1 MTFINRNQIILL
13 LSFIFLL
20 GISYILSISF
30 GENLA
35 KENKVSKKNITDE
48 AKLDHVKKELDFLQ
62 KTLMNY
68 VQQKEINTY
77 LENLININSKLWN
90 IEDDIRECERKKL
103 FDQTFIDLARSVYF
117 TNDER
122 AKVKNDI
129 NKTFGSE
136 LVEVKSYEEY

>member
-1 MTFINRNQIILL
+1 MLINTPISLGELVDKISILM
-13 LSFIFLL
+13 I
-20 GISYILSISF
+20 
-30 GENLA
+30 
-35 KENKVSKKNITDE
+35 KKKNISDSI
-48 AKLDHVKKELDFLQ
+48 KLQHVNKELEFLQ
-62 KTLMNY
+62 KTLKKY
-68 VQQKEINTY
+68 ISEDEINDF
-77 LENLININSKLWN
+77 LQKLVNINSKLWN
-90 IEDDIRECERKKL
+90 IEDDIRECERNKS

>member
-1 MTFINRNQIILL
+1 MLINTPISLGELVDKISILM
-13 LSFIFLL
+13 I
-20 GISYILSISF
+20 
-30 GENLA
+30 
-35 KENKVSKKNITDE
+35 KKKNISDSI
-48 AKLDHVKKELDFLQ
+48 KIDHVTKELEFLQ
-62 KTLMNY
+62 KTLKKY
-68 VQQKEINTY
+68 ISEDEINDF
-77 LENLININSKLWN
+77 LQKLVNINSKLWD

-129 NKTFGSE
+129 NKNFGSE

>member
-1 MTFINRNQIILL
+1 MLINTPISLGELVDKISILM
-13 LSFIFLL
+13 I
-20 GISYILSISF
+20 
-30 GENLA
+30 
-35 KENKVSKKNITDE
+35 KKKNISDSI
-48 AKLDHVKKELDFLQ
+48 KLQHINKELEFLQ
-62 KTLMNY
+62 KTLKKY
-68 VQQKEINTY
+68 ISEDKINEF
-77 LENLININSKLWN
+77 LLALVNINSKLWD
-90 IEDDIRECERKKL
+90 IEDDIRECERKRL

>member
-1 MTFINRNQIILL
+1 MLINTPISLGELVDKISILII
-13 LSFIFLL
+13 
-20 GISYILSISF
+20 
-30 GENLA
+30 
-35 KENKVSKKNITDE
+35 KQQNITDE
-48 AKLDHVKKELDFLQ
+48 IKLDHVKKELDFLQ

-68 VQQKEINTY
+68 VQQEEINNH

-90 IEDDIRECERKKL
+90 IEDDIRECERKKM

>member
-1 MTFINRNQIILL
+1 MLINTPISLGELVDKISILM
-13 LSFIFLL
+13 I
-20 GISYILSISF
+20 
-30 GENLA
+30 
-35 KENKVSKKNITDE
+35 KKKNISDSI
-48 AKLDHVKKELDFLQ
+48 KLQHVNKELEFLQ
-62 KTLMNY
+62 KTLKKY
-68 VQQKEINTY
+68 ISEDEINDF
-77 LENLININSKLWN
+77 LLKLVNINSKLWD

-129 NKTFGSE
+129 NKNFGSE

>member
-1 MTFINRNQIILL
+1 MLINTPISLGELVDKISILM
-13 LSFIFLL
+13 I
-20 GISYILSISF
+20 
-30 GENLA
+30 
-35 KENKVSKKNITDE
+35 KKKNISDSI
-48 AKLDHVKKELDFLQ
+48 KLDHVNKELEFLQ
-62 KTLMNY
+62 KTLKKY
-68 VQQKEINTY
+68 ISEEEINEF
-77 LENLININSKLWN
+77 LQKLVNINSKLWD

>member
-1 MTFINRNQIILL
+1 MLINTPI
-13 LSFIFLL
+13 SL
-20 GISYILSISF
+20 GELVD
-30 GENLA
+30 
-35 KENKVSKKNITDE
+35 KVSILIIKQKNITDKS
-48 AKLDHVKKELDFLQ
+48 KLDHVKKELDFLQ

-68 VQQKEINTY
+68 IQKQEINDF

-90 IEDDIRECERKKL
+90 IEDDIRECERNKL

-122 AKVKNDI
+122 AKVKNEI
-129 NKTFGSE
+129 NKKFGSE

>member
-1 MTFINRNQIILL
+1 MVD
-13 LSFIFLL
+13 
-20 GISYILSISF
+20 
-30 GENLA
+30 
-35 KENKVSKKNITDE
+35 KKKSK
-48 AKLDHVKKELDFLQ
+48 VKKKLSKSSYFNKFSSKIDGLKDIFGASQVRNRSE
-62 KTLMNY
+62 K
-68 VQQKEINTY
+68 NTIKICLTNFWRGFEFEGSF

>member
-1 MTFINRNQIILL
+1 MLINTPISLGELVDKISILII
-13 LSFIFLL
+13 
-20 GISYILSISF
+20 
-30 GENLA
+30 
-35 KENKVSKKNITDE
+35 KEKNITDE
-48 AKLDHVKKELDFLQ
+48 TKLDHVKKELDFLQ

-68 VQQKEINTY
+68 VQQEEINTY
-77 LENLININSKLWN
+77 LENLININSKLWY

>member
-1 MTFINRNQIILL
+1 MLISTPISLGELVDKISILM
-13 LSFIFLL
+13 I
-20 GISYILSISF
+20 
-30 GENLA
+30 
-35 KENKVSKKNITDE
+35 KKKNISDSI
-48 AKLDHVKKELDFLQ
+48 KLQHVNKELEFLQ
-62 KTLMNY
+62 KTLKKY
-68 VQQKEINTY
+68 ISEDEINEF
-77 LENLININSKLWN
+77 LLKLVNINSKLWD

-103 FDQTFIDLARSVYF
+103 FDQSFIDLARSVYF

>member
-1 MTFINRNQIILL
+1 MLINTPISLGEIVDKISILM
-13 LSFIFLL
+13 I
-20 GISYILSISF
+20 
-30 GENLA
+30 
-35 KENKVSKKNITDE
+35 KKKNISDSI
-48 AKLDHVKKELDFLQ
+48 KLEHVTKELEFLQ
-62 KTLMNY
+62 KTLKKY
-68 VQQKEINTY
+68 ISEDEINDF
-77 LENLININSKLWN
+77 LQKLVNINSKLWN
-90 IEDDIRECERKKL
+90 IEDEIRECERNKL

>member
-1 MTFINRNQIILL
+1 MLINTPISLGELVDKISILII
-13 LSFIFLL
+13 
-20 GISYILSISF
+20 
-30 GENLA
+30 
-35 KENKVSKKNITDE
+35 KQKNITDE
-48 AKLDHVKKELDFLQ
+48 NKLDHVKKELDFLQ

-68 VQQKEINTY
+68 VQQEEINNY

>member
-1 MTFINRNQIILL
+1 MLINTPISLGELVDKISILII
-13 LSFIFLL
+13 
-20 GISYILSISF
+20 
-30 GENLA
+30 
-35 KENKVSKKNITDE
+35 KQKNITDE
-48 AKLDHVKKELDFLQ
+48 TKLDHVKKELDFLE

-68 VQQKEINTY
+68 VQQEEINNY

-90 IEDDIRECERKKL
+90 IEDDIREYERKKL

-129 NKTFGSE
+129 NKIFGSE

>member
-1 MTFINRNQIILL
+1 MLINTPISLGELVDKISILII
-13 LSFIFLL
+13 
-20 GISYILSISF
+20 
-30 GENLA
+30 
-35 KENKVSKKNITDE
+35 KEKNITDE
-48 AKLDHVKKELDFLQ
+48 TKLDHVKKELDFLQ

-68 VQQKEINTY
+68 VQQEEINNY
-77 LENLININSKLWN
+77 LENLININSKLWD

>member
-1 MTFINRNQIILL
+1 MLINTPISLGELVDKISILII
-13 LSFIFLL
+13 
-20 GISYILSISF
+20 
-30 GENLA
+30 
-35 KENKVSKKNITDE
+35 KQKNITDE
-48 AKLDHVKKELDFLQ
+48 TKLDHVKKELDFLQ

-68 VQQKEINTY
+68 VQQEEINTY

-122 AKVKNDI
+122 AKVKNNI
-129 NKTFGSE
+129 NKAFGSE

>member
-1 MTFINRNQIILL
+1 MLINTPISLGELVDKISILII
-13 LSFIFLL
+13 
-20 GISYILSISF
+20 
-30 GENLA
+30 
-35 KENKVSKKNITDE
+35 KQKNITDE
-48 AKLDHVKKELDFLQ
+48 TKLDHVKKELDFLQ

-103 FDQTFIDLARSVYF
+103 FDQIFIDLARSVYF

>member
-1 MTFINRNQIILL
+1 MLINTPISLGELVDKISILII
-13 LSFIFLL
+13 
-20 GISYILSISF
+20 
-30 GENLA
+30 
-35 KENKVSKKNITDE
+35 KQKNITDKS
-48 AKLDHVKKELDFLQ
+48 KLDHVKKELDFLQ

-68 VQQKEINTY
+68 IQKQKINDF

-90 IEDDIRECERKKL
+90 IEDDIRECERNKL
-103 FDQTFIDLARSVYF
+103 FDQKFIDLARSVYF

-129 NKTFGSE
+129 NKKFGSE

>member
-1 MTFINRNQIILL
+1 MLINTPISLGELVDKISILII
-13 LSFIFLL
+13 
-20 GISYILSISF
+20 
-30 GENLA
+30 
-35 KENKVSKKNITDE
+35 KEKNITDE
-48 AKLDHVKKELDFLQ
+48 TKLDHVKKELDFLQ

>member
-1 MTFINRNQIILL
+1 MLINTPISLGELVDKISILM
-13 LSFIFLL
+13 I
-20 GISYILSISF
+20 
-30 GENLA
+30 
-35 KENKVSKKNITDE
+35 KKKNISDSI
-48 AKLDHVKKELDFLQ
+48 KLQHVNKELEFLQ
-62 KTLMNY
+62 KTLKKY
-68 VQQKEINTY
+68 ISEDEINDF
-77 LENLININSKLWN
+77 LLKLVNINSKLWD

-136 LVEVKSYEEY
+136 LIEVKSYEEY

>member
-1 MTFINRNQIILL
+1 MLINTPISLGELVDKISILII
-13 LSFIFLL
+13 
-20 GISYILSISF
+20 
-30 GENLA
+30 
-35 KENKVSKKNITDE
+35 KEKNITDE
-48 AKLDHVKKELDFLQ
+48 TKLDHVKKELNFLQ

-68 VQQKEINTY
+68 VKKKEINNY
-77 LENLININSKLWN
+77 LVNLININSKLWN

>member
-1 MTFINRNQIILL
+1 MLINTPISLGELVDKISILII
-13 LSFIFLL
+13 
-20 GISYILSISF
+20 
-30 GENLA
+30 
-35 KENKVSKKNITDE
+35 KQKNVTDE
-48 AKLDHVKKELDFLQ
+48 TKLDHVKKELDFLK

-68 VQQKEINTY
+68 VQQEEINNY

-90 IEDDIRECERKKL
+90 IEDDIRECERKIL

-117 TNDER
+117 TIDER
-122 AKVKNDI
+122 AKIKNDI

>member
-1 MTFINRNQIILL
+1 MLINTPISLGELVDKISILII
-13 LSFIFLL
+13 
-20 GISYILSISF
+20 
-30 GENLA
+30 
-35 KENKVSKKNITDE
+35 KQKNITDE
-48 AKLDHVKKELDFLQ
+48 TKLDHVKTELDFLK
-62 KTLMNY
+62 KTLINY
-68 VQQKEINTY
+68 IQQEEINNY

-129 NKTFGSE
+129 NKAFGSE